1 MNFHGLLENWR
12 TAWPGPASH
21 ALLLLTAAVCGFLV
35 GLERQRHEKPA
46 GLRTLMMVCVGSA
59 AFTLVSFAFTSTTGD
74 SGRVAAQIVT
84 GIGFLGAGV
93 ILHGRRFISGMTTAA
108 IIWVT
113 AAIGITVGVGYGVAG
128 LGLSLF
134 VVVLLRAVALYE
146 HRFVSDIRRLEV
158 EVGFDPA
165 AGRTRVRLE
174 RVLSD
179 YHVPARDAAW
189 DAERLRLRLH
199 MARVPLYDMLGEM
212 VDIPEVRAVA
222 EKPLP

>member
-1 MNFHGLLENWR
+1 MIFHALFENWR
-12 TAWPGPASH
+12 TAWPGPGSH
-21 ALLLLTAAVCGFLV
+21 ALLILVAAVCGLLI

-113 AAIGITVGVGYGVAG
+113 AAIGITVGVGYAASG
-128 LGLSLF
+128 LGLSVL
-134 VVVLLRAVALYE
+134 VVLLLRGVSLYE
-146 HRFVSDIRRLEV
+146 CRFVSDMRKLEV
-158 EVGFDPA
+158 EIGYEPA
-165 AGRTRVRLE
+165 AGLTRVRLE

-179 YHVPARDAAW
+179 YHIPARCAAW
-189 DAERLRLRLH
+189 RGESVRVRLH
-199 MARVPLYDMLGEM
+199 MPRIVLYEMLGEM
-212 VDIPEVRAVA
+212 VDLPDVRSV
-222 EKPLP
+222 EEHPLS